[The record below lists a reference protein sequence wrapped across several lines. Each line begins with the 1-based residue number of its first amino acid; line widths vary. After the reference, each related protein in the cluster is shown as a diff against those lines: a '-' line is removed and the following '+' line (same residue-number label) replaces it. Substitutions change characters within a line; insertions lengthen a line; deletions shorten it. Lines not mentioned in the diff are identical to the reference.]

1 MLNSKDKMR
10 VIGDSDS
17 KSDDVNNNKNSD
29 DDVSEEEEEEVLES
43 WARIQQTTFLNW
55 INDKLNVYG
64 IQCQNLT
71 KDLKV
76 SSILVHIFSKIVR
89 ASP

>member
-1 MLNSKDKMR
+1 MR

-17 KSDDVNNNKNSD
+17 KSDDVNNNNNSD

-76 SSILVHIFSKIVR
+76 SSTLEQSFSKFVR